1 MAEDRGDSRARTV
14 DSQRKIG
21 AQTGYRPARDL
32 FCGCEVDDRDL
43 AGIRHVDEYPAGR
56 RIDLKRFGM
65 CGELD
70 VADLRSFFG
79 IDDREPATAVAD
91 KEIAGARIDA
101 DIVRVVTQR
110 QAPSGREI
118 LAAIKANRTV
128 TGAGHGH

>member
-1 MAEDRGDSRARTV
+1 MAEDRGDRRAGTV
-14 DSQRKIG
+14 DRQRKIG
-21 AQTGYRPARDL
+21 AQTGCCPVGYLSCR
-32 FCGCEVDDRDL
+32 CEVDDRDL

-79 IDDREPATAVAD
+79 IDDREPTTAVAD
-91 KEIAGARIDA
+91 KEIAGARIDV

-110 QAPSGREI
+110 QAPRGREI
-118 LAAIKANRTV
+118 L
-128 TGAGHGH
+128 